1 MRGVRQRRFRTD
13 CGDVSKREFNA
24 VVVTAHC
31 QFLNQGDFTMSRKL
45 STLAIAL
52 FGFCGSSLMAA
63 GQDARSQHPG
73 SENGSPVV
81 AAGDASPLAAAK
93 QTDKELI
100 EKQKT
105 CPVTDQPLGS
115 MGTPVKV
122 VVKGRTV
129 FLCCAGCKKK
139 LSADPDKYLKK
150 LDEKK

>member
-1 MRGVRQRRFRTD
+1 
-13 CGDVSKREFNA
+13 
-24 VVVTAHC
+24 
-31 QFLNQGDFTMSRKL
+31 MSWKL

-52 FGFCGSSLMAA
+52 LGLFGFELG
-63 GQDARSQHPG
+63 GRRQNARGKMPARRTTRPR
-73 SENGSPVV
+73 SPR
-81 AAGDASPLAAAK
+81 ATRSPLAAAK

-115 MGTPVKV
+115 MGKPVKV

-139 LSADPDKYLKK
+139 LLADPDKYLKK

>member
-1 MRGVRQRRFRTD
+1 
-13 CGDVSKREFNA
+13 
-24 VVVTAHC
+24 
-31 QFLNQGDFTMSRKL
+31 MSWKL

-52 FGFCGSSLMAA
+52 VGMFGSSLAA
-63 GQDARSQHPG
+63 GEQSVPWQGANPQHHAPAVATG
-73 SENGSPVV
+73 DTSPHP
-81 AAGDASPLAAAK
+81 AAQ

-115 MGTPVKV
+115 MGKPVKV
-122 VVKGRTV
+122 VVKNRTV

-139 LSADPDKYLKK
+139 LLANPDKYLKK